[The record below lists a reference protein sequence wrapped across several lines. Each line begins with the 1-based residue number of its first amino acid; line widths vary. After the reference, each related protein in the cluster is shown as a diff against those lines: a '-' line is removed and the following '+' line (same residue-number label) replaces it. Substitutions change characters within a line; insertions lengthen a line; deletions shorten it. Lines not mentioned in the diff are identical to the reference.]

1 MDLIIKHDY
10 DEHDEYEEHEEHIR
24 VLRKITIKWSF
35 DS

>member
-10 DEHDEYEEHEEHIR
+10 DEHDEYDEHEEHVR